1 MDDKRIAS
9 EEDLL
14 TIDASTGE
22 KTYRYITREDVNHL
36 EAETI
41 HMREVAQ
48 KAIDEINWEIG
59 HRRSPLQYLFPVYRI
74 LCANLDVYR
83 QLAREL
89 RSRAYVTLYDIY
101 DTRVEQMWRAH
112 LHRIRGLGTT
122 RPRDPRPRPTRRRE
136 AGKERAAS
144 ADHHRRHRDERS
156 RTLPHSGDAQRQRGD
171 HHLSLHQTA
180 V

>member
-1 MDDKRIAS
+1 MTETMNTMDDKRIAS

-74 LCANLDVYR
+74 LYP
-83 QLAREL
+83 
-89 RSRAYVTLYDIY
+89 S
-101 DTRVEQMWRAH
+101 
-112 LHRIRGLGTT
+112 
-122 RPRDPRPRPTRRRE
+122 
-136 AGKERAAS
+136 
-144 ADHHRRHRDERS
+144 
-156 RTLPHSGDAQRQRGD
+156 SG
-171 HHLSLHQTA
+171 
-180 V
+180 